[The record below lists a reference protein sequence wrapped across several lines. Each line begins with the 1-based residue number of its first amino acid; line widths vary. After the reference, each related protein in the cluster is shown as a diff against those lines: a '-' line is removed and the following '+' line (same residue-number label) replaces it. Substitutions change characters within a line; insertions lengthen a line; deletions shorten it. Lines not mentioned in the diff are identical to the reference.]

1 MIRFAVDSIDAAREG
16 PIVAGR
22 IAEGTVRLGSTF
34 TEVIGRD
41 QFRRT
46 FRLTVKQIFS
56 YRRLWD
62 ELEEGMSAEL
72 LLVGDGM
79 EELKKALLWATI
91 TGPD

>member
-1 MIRFAVDSIDAAREG
+1 
-16 PIVAGR
+16 
-22 IAEGTVRLGSTF
+22 
-34 TEVIGRD
+34 
-41 QFRRT
+41 
-46 FRLTVKQIFS
+46 VKQIFS